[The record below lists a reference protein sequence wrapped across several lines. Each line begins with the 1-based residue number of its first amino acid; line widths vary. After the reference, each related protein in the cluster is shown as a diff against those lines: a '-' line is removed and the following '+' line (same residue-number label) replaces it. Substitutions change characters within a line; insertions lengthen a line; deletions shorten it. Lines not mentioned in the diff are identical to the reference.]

1 MKKQYTIPYYSMNE
15 SNNKKTIKKA
25 IELLSNDYLINF
37 AFIEDQRKIE
47 FLETIVNLTNIYFNM
62 NIEEGKQ

>member
-25 IELLSNDYLINF
+25 IELLSNDYLINM
-37 AFIEDQRKIE
+37 AFLENERRIEL
-47 FLETIVNLTNIYFNM
+47 LETIVNLTDIYFNM
-62 NIEEGKQ
+62 NIEEG